1 MSANLKQKLASKMRL
16 ERAVPGVR
24 LLRQNATGAGFLLSQ
39 LPWLLGEEREHA
51 ECQEAAPRQVHE
63 AHPSPASSLETP
75 EQPWGSIRMCV
86 VRPSWGAHRSDCV
99 TASCQKMEDGSRS
112 CVMTRETPGAMAV
125 TSCCPSQPEPAG
137 AGVGTRA
144 DGG

>member
-1 MSANLKQKLASKMRL
+1 MRL

-63 AHPSPASSLETP
+63 AHPSPASPLETP
-75 EQPWGSIRMCV
+75 EQPWGCIRMCV
-86 VRPSWGAHRSDCV
+86 VRPSWGAHGSDCV
-99 TASCQKMEDGSRS
+99 TASCQKME
-112 CVMTRETPGAMAV
+112 
-125 TSCCPSQPEPAG
+125 AG
-137 AGVGTRA
+137 PVS
-144 DGG
+144 